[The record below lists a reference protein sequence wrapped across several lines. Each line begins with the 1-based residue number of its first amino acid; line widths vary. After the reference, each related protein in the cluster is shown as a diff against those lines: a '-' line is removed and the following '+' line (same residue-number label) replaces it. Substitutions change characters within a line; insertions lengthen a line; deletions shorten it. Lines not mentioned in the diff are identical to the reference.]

1 VALADAG
8 RSEGQ
13 HVHRAIREGARRQLP
28 QLRHQRARQ
37 ALGAKGPE
45 GLARRK
51 QRGPAK
57 AVDTALMTA
66 LLLALEDLQHDP
78 ERVVVADLLQARA
91 ELLGH
96 HREPKE
102 VPQLLQPLRAA
113 LVEDRGA
120 HDASAVSSWS

>member
-1 VALADAG
+1 
-8 RSEGQ
+8 
-13 HVHRAIREGARRQLP
+13 
-28 QLRHQRARQ
+28 
-37 ALGAKGPE
+37 
-45 GLARRK
+45 
-51 QRGPAK
+51 
-57 AVDTALMTA
+57 MTA

-78 ERVVVADLLQARA
+78 ERVVVADLLQSRT

-120 HDASAVSSWS
+120 HDASAVRSWS